1 MFHSRAMEYRI
12 NRTQEKTFRLI
23 YPNQNQLTF
32 KELVEKNKSINIHQ
46 RNFQTFATEI
56 LSLKTRSF
64 LRLSIY

>member
-32 KELVEKNKSINIHQ
+32 KGLVEKNKSINIHQ

>member
-12 NRTQEKTFRLI
+12 RRTQEKTFRLI

>member
-12 NRTQEKTFRLI
+12 SRTQEKTFRLI